1 MVVGVAETICA
12 STVLPPPKSEIT
24 FGAEK
29 LLQLMVRISLPC
41 GRPAVD
47 EMLEM
52 TGAVL
57 GGGVTTGLRLNVTV
71 VVLATLA
78 TGAVTV
84 GVPAVDGVG
93 VAVAVAVAAALV
105 VVGIVVGAFAPVN
118 EPRLVVNSTAV
129 PFRTALPFCVTLAV
143 ITDV

>member
-78 TGAVTV
+78 TVAVTV
-84 GVPAVDGVG
+84 AVPAVDDVS
-93 VAVAVAVAAALV
+93 VAVAAPLV
-105 VVGIVVGAFAPVN
+105 VVRIMVWAFA
-118 EPRLVVNSTAV
+118 S
-129 PFRTALPFCVTLAV
+129 
-143 ITDV
+143 